1 MYENDEQRESH
12 ERVRAFSELRTSE
25 YMWIKHQHN
34 HLKNQLTSK
43 SAELKVALDNPQQC
57 LGFLNLL
64 RDVEFLYM
72 QVGAYEDAVND
83 FNNMIKG
90 EK

>member
-1 MYENDEQRESH
+1 MFIR
-12 ERVRAFSELRTSE
+12 
-25 YMWIKHQHN
+25 HQHSY
-34 HLKNQLTSK
+34 LKKQFETK
-43 SAELKVALDNPQQC
+43 AAELKVALDNPHHT

-90 EK
+90 DK

>member
-1 MYENDEQRESH
+1 
-12 ERVRAFSELRTSE
+12 
-25 YMWIKHQHN
+25 MWIKNQQQ
-34 HLKNQLTSK
+34 HLKRQFETK

>member
-1 MYENDEQRESH
+1 
-12 ERVRAFSELRTSE
+12 
-25 YMWIKHQHN
+25 MWVKRQSL
-34 HLKNQLTSK
+34 HLKEQLNVKSK
-43 SAELKVALDNPQQC
+43 ELQKALDCPQQT

-83 FNNMIKG
+83 IKQSL
-90 EK
+90 EV